1 MTKCTFFRLWWG
13 LIDQR
18 QEIGLAR
25 NIIYH
30 QNIIVIDVIVLKIFT
45 KCPFSTMWRVWL
57 IKGRRGGGGGLAG
70 NRDFPGYIPVLSP
83 TVNPIN
89 QSIKA
94 MECFSEWYQTSFRGM
109 SKWSLL
115 IYLDIMV
122 LTKTEKLNAITS
134 MYHISQSILATS

>member
-1 MTKCTFFRLWWG
+1 MFFFFL
-13 LIDQR
+13 
-18 QEIGLAR
+18 
-25 NIIYH
+25 
-30 QNIIVIDVIVLKIFT
+30 
-45 KCPFSTMWRVWL
+45 TMRRVWL

-134 MYHISQSILATS
+134 RYHISQHHLWIWDIIHLLSPRGCKLNRGQNWRSKKNCLTHGIQDIFVINY